1 MLPTG
6 ITGWLNTA
14 RFNPH
19 QLPPMKTA
27 LFALLLLS
35 ACTAAPKPTRP
46 DARAEALERRVSTL
60 LEQRAA
66 REWEE
71 PAPVR

>member
-1 MLPTG
+1 
-6 ITGWLNTA
+6 
-14 RFNPH
+14 
-19 QLPPMKTA
+19 MKTA

-35 ACTAAPKPTRP
+35 ACTAAPKPARP

-60 LEQRAA
+60 LEERAS

>member
-1 MLPTG
+1 
-6 ITGWLNTA
+6 
-14 RFNPH
+14 
-19 QLPPMKTA
+19 MKTA
-27 LFALLLLS
+27 LFALLAL
-35 ACTAAPKPTRP
+35 AGCTAAPKPVRP

-66 REWEE
+66 REWQE

>member
-1 MLPTG
+1 
-6 ITGWLNTA
+6 
-14 RFNPH
+14 
-19 QLPPMKTA
+19 MKTA
-27 LFALLLLS
+27 LFALLALS

-60 LEQRAA
+60 LEERSLRDWQ
-66 REWEE
+66 E